1 MSSKVSKRKDNRK
14 NSKLENVLLATALV
28 NLLSAIINLILK
40 IMS

>member
-14 NSKLENVLLATALV
+14 NSKLENVLLATAVV

-40 IMS
+40 LIS

>member
-28 NLLSAIINLILK
+28 NLLSAIINLVLK
-40 IMS
+40 IMG

>member
-14 NSKLENVLLATALV
+14 NSKLENVLLATAVV

-40 IMS
+40 LMN